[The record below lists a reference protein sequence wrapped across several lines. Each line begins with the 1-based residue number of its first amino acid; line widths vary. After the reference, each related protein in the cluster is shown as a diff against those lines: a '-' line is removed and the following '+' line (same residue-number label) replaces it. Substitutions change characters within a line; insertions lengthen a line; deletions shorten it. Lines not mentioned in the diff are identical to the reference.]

1 MSKSSKVPPP
11 DPRLVEAQVKS
22 MGVQD
27 TATQEILRIAREQQA
42 QMAELMPLQKDALQF
57 ALDSGRTAAAQAQA
71 DRDYFLGERSKFTAL
86 TDKMVADA
94 NAFDSAA
101 AQASAAEKAQAG
113 VGKAYSD
120 TIEATGRN
128 LASMGISPES
138 GRALALREA
147 GAADLARAGVGA
159 ANQARFGAR
168 EEGRAL
174 RERAAAA
181 LAGTPGAATATS
193 GQAASLAAGG
203 VNTANAGAGGIYSG
217 YGGLTGQQQAA
228 GGLAGQTGANAAGMY
243 GAQAQY
249 KLAAD
254 QQKNSWLGGL
264 GSVLGAGARIAT
276 AFAPSDRRMKT
287 GVVRI
292 GTHPLGV
299 GIYSFEFLPEFEH
312 LGGSGRHVGVMAD
325 ELAQVLPAAVVRG
338 ADGFDRVNYAML
350 GEEGG

>member
-276 AFAPSDRRMKT
+276 AFSDRRMKT
-287 GVVRI
+287 AIERV
-292 GTHPLGV
+292 GTHPLGF
-299 GIYSFEFLPEFEH
+299 GIYSFEFKPEFQH
-312 LGGSGRHVGVMAD
+312 VGGSGRQVGVMAD
-325 ELAQVLPAAVVRG
+325 EVAQVLPEAVMRD
-338 ADGFDRVNYAML
+338 ASGFDRVNYAML